1 MRFTDWSTIDRTRLE
16 TTLDVMC
23 LAVFAVSGV
32 FRTEN
37 PCWLNRFNLISCTEP
52 TITDETRLEMFF
64 ARRCLTGGTLID
76 MVLTVDATGSRRP
89 AFRTVTRAEM
99 IQTPAIDH
107 RLAFG

>member
-32 FRTEN
+32 FRAEN

-52 TITDETRLEMFF
+52 AITDETRLEVLL
-64 ARRCLTGGTLID
+64 ARRCLTGGTFMD
-76 MVLTVDATGSRRP
+76 MLSTVSATGSRFP
-89 AFRTVTRAEM
+89 AF
-99 IQTPAIDH
+99 
-107 RLAFG
+107 